1 MPPSPRP
8 RAHDRKVPPRN
19 AGRNRRET
27 RRETRLDFDGR
38 RRDVDA
44 VDATHPGPDAPDA
57 TVLSY
62 PDPVDAAAS
71 PPELSADERRWV
83 EQINRKV
90 VAGENLDKMLEFLF
104 VSTRGVCPCD
114 RISVSFLENEGRRV
128 VCHWVR
134 AEYEPLLLGK
144 GFAADL
150 EGSSLQ
156 PIITTGHPR
165 VIRDLRRYL
174 ELHPDSPATRLLV
187 REGVRSSMTAP
198 LAVDGRPVGFL
209 FRSSRLPDAFD
220 ERQVRLHFAVAERLG
235 QAVEKAWRIEQLE
248 AANRA
253 YVELMAF
260 VTHELKG
267 PLAAQIS
274 LGTTL
279 TEGYVGPLA
288 DPQRQTVERMVER
301 ARGLLRLV
309 GDYLDLARV
318 EGDGPRAE
326 LRDGVDL
333 GREVLDPALET
344 VRPLLAERRV
354 ELADRREGPL
364 DGLRGDPTLLQIVLN
379 NLLGN
384 AIKYGN
390 EGGRV
395 ELSARRAAD
404 HVEVAVWNEGP
415 GFPESEKGRLFR
427 RFSRLPSPELL
438 RRKGSG
444 VGLYVSWRIVRLH
457 GGRIWAESEPG
468 RWARFS
474 FRLPA

>member
-1 MPPSPRP
+1 MDTAQP
-8 RAHDRKVPPRN
+8 
-19 AGRNRRET
+19 E
-27 RRETRLDFDGR
+27 
-38 RRDVDA
+38 
-44 VDATHPGPDAPDA
+44 PDAADS

-62 PDPVDAAAS
+62 PDVAEAAA
-71 PPELSADERRWV
+71 PPLELTDDERRSV
-83 EQINRKV
+83 ERVNAKV
-90 VAGENLDKMLEFLF
+90 AAGENLVKMLDFLF
-104 VSTRGVCPCD
+104 DSTRGVCPCD
-114 RISVSFLENEGRRV
+114 RIAVSFLENDGRRV

-134 AEYEPLLLGK
+134 AEYEPVLLAK
-144 GFAADL
+144 GFAGDL

-156 PIITTGHPR
+156 PIIGTGHPR
-165 VIRDLRRYL
+165 VIRDLHRYL
-174 ELHPDSPATRLLV
+174 ELHPDSPSTKLLV

-220 ERQVRLHFAVAERLG
+220 ERQVRLHLAVAERLG

-253 YVELMAF
+253 YLELMTF

-267 PLAAQIS
+267 PLAAQVS

-279 TEGYVGPLA
+279 TEGYVGELSG
-288 DPQRQTVERMVER
+288 PQRETVERMVAR

-344 VRPLLAERRV
+344 VRPLFEERRI
-354 ELADRREGPL
+354 EFSERREGLL
-364 DGLRGDPTLLQIVLN
+364 DGLRGDPALLQIVLH

-384 AIKYGN
+384 AVKYGN

-395 ELSARRAAD
+395 ELTARRAVD

-427 RFSRLPSPELL
+427 RFSRIPSPELMS
-438 RRKGSG
+438 RKGSG
-444 VGLYVSWRIVRLH
+444 VGLYVSWQIVRLH
-457 GGRIWAESEPG
+457 GGRIWADSEPG

>member
-1 MPPSPRP
+1 M
-8 RAHDRKVPPRN
+8 
-19 AGRNRRET
+19 
-27 RRETRLDFDGR
+27 
-38 RRDVDA
+38 DA
-44 VDATHPGPDAPDA
+44 AHPGPDAADS

-62 PDPVDAAAS
+62 PDVAEAAA
-71 PPELSADERRWV
+71 PPLELTDDERRSV
-83 EQINRKV
+83 ERINAKV
-90 VAGENLDKMLEFLF
+90 AAGENLVKMLDFLF
-104 VSTRGVCPCD
+104 DSTRGVCPCD
-114 RISVSFLENEGRRV
+114 RIAVSFLENDGRRV

-134 AEYEPLLLGK
+134 AEYEPVLLAK
-144 GFAADL
+144 GFAGDL

-156 PIITTGHPR
+156 PIIGTGHPR

-174 ELHPDSPATRLLV
+174 ELHPESPSTKLLV

-220 ERQVRLHFAVAERLG
+220 ERQVRLHLAVAERLG

-253 YVELMAF
+253 YLELMTF

-279 TEGYVGPLA
+279 TEGYVGELSG
-288 DPQRQTVERMVER
+288 PQRETVERMVAR

-344 VRPLLAERRV
+344 VRPLFEERRIDYS
-354 ELADRREGPL
+354 ERREGPL
-364 DGLRGDPTLLQIVLN
+364 DGLRGDPALLQIVLH

-384 AIKYGN
+384 AVKYGN

-395 ELSARRAAD
+395 ELTARRAAD
-404 HVEVAVWNEGP
+404 HLEVAVWNEGP

-438 RRKGSG
+438 SRKGSG
-444 VGLYVSWRIVRLH
+444 VGLYVAWQIVRLH
-457 GGRIWAESEPG
+457 GGRIWADSEPG